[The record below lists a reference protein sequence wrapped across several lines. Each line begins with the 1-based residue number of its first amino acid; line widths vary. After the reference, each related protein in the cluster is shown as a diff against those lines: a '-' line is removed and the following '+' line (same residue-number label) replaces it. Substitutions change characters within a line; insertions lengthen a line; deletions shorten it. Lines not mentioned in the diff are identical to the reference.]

1 MQPSD
6 TAYPRFKTRLTQA
19 ELEQFYTPTDE
30 ELAFC
35 TNTTRLP
42 TTQLGF
48 VILLKTFQR
57 LGYFVLSNEVPEAII
72 EHIATVIKSRND
84 RERLRRYDQS
94 EIRRNHLKL
103 VRRFLDVKPFSVQGK
118 TLLRATF
125 CEAALTKEDVA
136 DILNVGIEILVRHRY
151 ELPAF
156 DTLVREARVGRVST
170 NQALYE
176 QVHSALGKT
185 GADFLDALFVVGDD
199 SRRVSPWYDL
209 KQDTAKPT
217 VHGMRDLL
225 ARFEQLTALSGYNA
239 FLKTIPVMKVS
250 QWALEGNALDAASMA
265 DLAPSKRYAVT
276 LAVIR
281 QRLAIVTD
289 DLCEI
294 FCKQMSRVSRI
305 AGEKLQKYLLDNQGK
320 TDEILRRYAL
330 LDTVLSSAESDEA
343 QLQTVRKTVSAR
355 TDLCEFSRLH
365 AEYGGK
371 NECRFMK
378 MIFANR
384 RAELLRI
391 LSKLC
396 FVSTSQDLSF
406 ERALALMLA
415 ERGRH
420 SEWITL
426 KSDTSAY
433 LSLSD
438 LAWVPEK
445 WWKLITGEP
454 QREAPKRL
462 HRRQFEVCVCVQMVR
477 ELKSADLCVIGANNY
492 SDTRDELVPLAECA
506 KTREAYGQEVGLP
519 VEADPFVRHVRGLLT
534 AAAKNADDA
543 YPDNPFFQI
552 IDGRPKLGRLKK
564 KPVPEGFEALDAAL
578 TKKLDS
584 KELSL
589 LDVLA
594 DTSQWIGWDKHFSP
608 FSGHQGKL
616 KENARRKI
624 LTTFAY
630 GTGLGATQTARNIA
644 DISARQI
651 AFIDQRQASTEKL
664 EAAICDIIN
673 AYNQFQLPRY
683 WGDTKRAAADG
694 TQWNLYENNLLSE
707 RHIRYGGYGGIAYY
721 HVSDNYIALFSHF
734 IPCGAWEAIY
744 ILDGLTKNK
753 SDIQPDILHGDTQA
767 QSAPVYGLAFL
778 LGIKLMPRI
787 RNWKDLKWFR
797 PTPQETYKNIDEL
810 FSKEAI
816 DWDLIA
822 CHLPDMLQVAQS
834 IRAGRI
840 SPSAILRK
848 LGTASRKNKLY
859 FAFRELG
866 RVVRTTFLLE
876 YIGDEE
882 LRRIIQAA
890 QNKCEGFNQ
899 FAQWVYFGADTIAE
913 NIRDDQLK
921 IIKYNHLIANL
932 LIFHNCHSITQALK
946 ELEAEGMK
954 LTPELIAGFSPY
966 RTAHL
971 NRFGLFELKER
982 YPLPVDYGIMFLM

>member
-30 ELAFC
+30 ELAYC
-35 TNTTRLP
+35 TNVTLSPTTRL
-42 TTQLGF
+42 GF
-48 VILLKTFQR
+48 VVLLKTFQR
-57 LGYFVLSNEVPEAII
+57 LGYFVRSSEVPEAII
-72 EHIATVIKSRND
+72 EHIATVIKRRAD
-84 RERLRRYDQS
+84 REGLRCYDES
-94 EIRRNHLKL
+94 EARRKHLAA
-103 VRRFLDVKPFSVQGK
+103 VRRFLDIKPFSADGK
-118 TLLRATF
+118 ILLRATF
-125 CEAALTKEDVA
+125 SEAALTKEDVA
-136 DILNVGIEILVRHRY
+136 DIVNVGIEVLVRYRY

-156 DTLVREARVGRVST
+156 DTLVREARTGRAAA
-170 NQALYE
+170 NQALYD

-185 GADFLDALFVVGDD
+185 GATFLDALFVVGDD
-199 SRRVSPWYDL
+199 SRRVSPWHDL
-209 KQDTAKPT
+209 KQDPAKPT

-225 ARFEQLTALSGYNA
+225 VRFDQLSALSGYNA
-239 FLKTIPVMKVS
+239 CLKTIPIIKIS
-250 QWALEGNALDAASMA
+250 QWALEGHALDAASMA
-265 DLAPSKRYAVT
+265 DLAASKRYAVT

-294 FCKQMSRVSRI
+294 FCKQMSQVSRI
-305 AGEKLQKYLLDNQGK
+305 AGEKLQKYLMDSQGK

-330 LDTVLSSAESDEA
+330 LDTVLNSTESDET
-343 QLQTVRKTVSAR
+343 QLKEVRQTISAR
-355 TDLCEFSRLH
+355 PDLCEFSRLH

-378 MIFANR
+378 PVFANR

-391 LSKLC
+391 LSKLR

-406 ERALALMLA
+406 ERALTLMLDQ
-415 ERGRH
+415 RGRH

-426 KSDTSAY
+426 ESGTAAY

-445 WWKLITGEP
+445 WWKLITGDQ
-454 QREAPKRL
+454 QREAPTRL
-462 HRRQFEVCVCVQMVR
+462 NRRQFEVCVCAQLVR

-492 SDTRDELVPLAECA
+492 SDTRDELVPLDECA

-519 VEADPFVRHVRGLLT
+519 VEAIPFIQHVRDLLT
-534 AAAKNADDA
+534 AAARKVDDA

-564 KPVPEGFEALDAAL
+564 KPVPEGFQALDVAL
-578 TKKLDS
+578 AKKLD
-584 KELSL
+584 KLELSL
-589 LDVLA
+589 LDVLS
-594 DTSQWIGWDKHFSP
+594 DTSQWIGWDKHLRP
-608 FSGHQGKL
+608 LSGHQGKI
-616 KENARRKI
+616 KEDVRKI

-630 GTGLGATQTARNIA
+630 GTGLGPTQTARNIA

-651 AFIDQRQASTEKL
+651 SFVDQRQASTEKL

-707 RHIRYGGYGGIAYY
+707 RHIRYGGYGGVAYY
-721 HVSDNYIALFSHF
+721 HVSDAYIALFSHF
-734 IPCGAWEAIY
+734 IQCGAWEAIY

-810 FSKEAI
+810 FTKEAI

-840 SPSAILRK
+840 SPSTILRK

-882 LRRIIQAA
+882 LRHIIQAA

-899 FAQWVYFGADTIAE
+899 FAQWVYFGADTITE
-913 NIRDDQLK
+913 NVRDDQLK

-932 LIFHNCHSITQALK
+932 VIFHNCHSITQALK

-966 RTAHL
+966 RTSHL

-982 YPLPVDYGIMFLM
+982 YPLPVDYGIMF